1 MDIYD
6 LSFFLS
12 TIWVGPFWFGMLVY
26 PNHELTKKAMD
37 NPIFFIGPIA
47 IWWALMASNPQ
58 ALLDFAIDSMDP
70 TNVLAG
76 LADLLATRA
85 GAAAAWAHFVA
96 GDIVVTR
103 WMWKRCM
110 ENDSERWVTT
120 TSVFFG
126 VMLMPVG
133 VVMHLALVRGK
144 QN

>member
-26 PNHELTKKAMD
+26 PDHELTKKAMD

-110 ENDSERWVTT
+110 ENDCERWITT

-126 VMLMPVG
+126 VILMPVG
-133 VVMHLALVRGK
+133 VVMHLALVRVK